1 MFQFLKYLLWDNP
14 FQPFFLKGLLIIN
27 FLGSLYGYYW
37 YYDQLL
43 ATPWPWWI
51 FTPDSPLSTSLFTL
65 TLALLLSGKGAS
77 VKSYEG
83 VRGREASAP
92 GRNSWNPE
100 TFAFGSYLGGK
111 VKGVLGLLACAALIK
126 YGLWAVVVIGDY
138 WIKGASVTWIEA
150 LLFLSHLGMAA
161 QGYLFLRHWP
171 FYLYQGFL
179 VGIWLM
185 LNDYVDYI
193 LGWHPYLFRGDQVP
207 LAAATA
213 IVLSVFWFL
222 YCLGRKMSRNTEY

>member
-1 MFQFLKYLLWDNP
+1 MFQFLKYLLWYNP

-37 YYDQLL
+37 YYEQLL

-65 TLALLLSGKGAS
+65 TLALLLLGKGAS
-77 VKSYEG
+77 VKS
-83 VRGREASAP
+83 
-92 GRNSWNPE
+92 
-100 TFAFGSYLGGK
+100 
-111 VKGVLGLLACAALIK
+111 VKEVLGLLACAALIK

-138 WIKGASVTWIEA
+138 WIRGASVTLVEA

-171 FYLYQGFL
+171 FYLWQGL
-179 VGIWLM
+179 LTGAWLI

-193 LGWHPYLFRGDQVP
+193 LGWHPYLFRDDQVP
-207 LAAATA
+207 LAAVTA
-213 IVLSVFWFL
+213 LVLSGFWFL
-222 YCLGRKMSRNTEY
+222 YCLGRKIARNTEY

>member
-1 MFQFLKYLLWDNP
+1 MFQFLKHLLWHNP
-14 FQPFFLKGLLIIN
+14 FQPFFLKGLLVIN

-37 YYDQLL
+37 YHDQLL
-43 ATPWPWWI
+43 ATPWLWWI

-65 TLALLLSGKGAS
+65 TLALLLLEEKKASKTGHGTKGIGHRP
-77 VKSYEG
+77 EG
-83 VRGREASAP
+83 IFSCPSFWGR
-92 GRNSWNPE
+92 
-100 TFAFGSYLGGK
+100 K
-111 VKGVLGLLACAALIK
+111 VKEILGLLACATLIK

-138 WIKGASVTWIEA
+138 WMKGASVTCIEA

-171 FYLYQGFL
+171 LHLGQGFL
-179 VGIWLM
+179 VGTWLI
-185 LNDYVDYI
+185 LNDYVDYV

-213 IVLSVFWFL
+213 LILSVLWFL
-222 YCLGRKMSRNTEY
+222 YCLGRKMLGNTEY